1 VGAWRQSWAHLMCLC
16 CAARSCAFQKVLVAS
31 LSGPAHQLRG
41 ASRLACVGECAELI
55 QTHVTVM
62 NAHTLQ
68 ATGVQQALDDVSD
81 VP

>member
-1 VGAWRQSWAHLMCLC
+1 
-16 CAARSCAFQKVLVAS
+16 
-31 LSGPAHQLRG
+31 LRG